1 MEKIRPFDTI
11 EGQTNSS
18 EINKYAK
25 VFSNGS
31 FFTEIYPMA
40 IKADAGIALKTFITK
55 LGFPERITIDVSKEQ
70 NTLVT

>member
-40 IKADAGIALKTFITK
+40 IKADAGIALKNSSQILESLNDSPLIVLRSRTQ
-55 LGFPERITIDVSKEQ
+55 LE
-70 NTLVT
+70 